1 MGRGPVLGMA
11 GATTR
16 TLEGFESSRA
26 RTPPPPPPPQ
36 GWMVM
41 VWPFEGQSPAS
52 EDRPLG
58 KEASNGGAWGRKWG
72 RCKAVIRQG
81 SLVEGRK

>member
-26 RTPPPPPPPQ
+26 RTPPPPQ